1 MQILLAKTAGF
12 CFGVDRAVKLTY
24 DLLAEGRRVATLGP
38 LIHNPQVVADLESRG
53 ALTCETIDAVPDG
66 YEVVIRSHGV
76 PGSVYEKI
84 GTRGLA
90 FHDATCPFVSKIHK
104 IADEAGKIGA
114 LLLVAG
120 DAAHPEVQGIVGHTK
135 GKVLVFANLDEL
147 EAMRGELAQQESIYV
162 VAQTTFRV
170 QSWESCKAFL
180 KKWCTNAKIFDTIC
194 NATWARQQEAE
205 DLSQKC
211 DHMIVIGGHHSSN
224 TQKLLQVAARHTRAV
239 TVETA
244 DELDPAWL
252 QGAEV
257 VGVTAGASTPS
268 SIIEEVLNCMSEE
281 IRDDMSFAEMLEASE
296 AKPLFA
302 GKIVKAK
309 VISVSPTECVVGIDG
324 SKHTGIVKLNEMTH
338 DPNAK
343 MEDLVKVDDELDL
356 VVVKTNDQEG
366 VDTLS
371 RVRFEAQKGMKDVSE
386 AAENGTVMEGD
397 VMEANKGGVVVNVKG
412 VRVFV
417 PRSQATMRRDED
429 YTKLVGQHVRLVIT
443 ECAGRKIVGSI
454 NKVTAEENK
463 AKREE
468 FWQNVEVGKRYTGVV
483 KSLTSYGAFVDIGGV
498 DGLCHISELSWS
510 NLKHPSEVVS
520 VGDTIEVYVKSYDP
534 ENQKVS
540 LGYKKEEDNPWEQL
554 KNEYPIGS
562 EFTAPVVSITKFGA
576 FVRILPGVD
585 GLVHISEISTERVN
599 KVSDVLKVGDEVRVK
614 LINVDFERKRIS
626 LSMKACEGELEAD
639 EAEGDAE

>member
-1 MQILLAKTAGF
+1 MQIIRAKTAGF

-24 DLLAEGRRVATLGP
+24 DLLAQGRKVATLGP
-38 LIHNPQVVADLESRG
+38 LIHNAQVVADLEEKG
-53 ALTCETIDAVPDG
+53 AVTCPDIDAVPDG
-66 YEVVIRSHGV
+66 YEVIIRSHGV
-76 PGSVYEKI
+76 PRTVYDKI
-84 GTRGLA
+84 STRSLA
-90 FHDATCPFVSKIHK
+90 YHDATCPFVAKIHK
-104 IADEAGKIGA
+104 IAMEADKIGA

-120 DAAHPEVQGIVGHTK
+120 DADHPEVQGIVGHTT
-135 GKVLVFANLDEL
+135 GPVRVFADLEQLQKLLPEL
-147 EAMRGELAQQESIYV
+147 LQQESIYV

-170 QSWESCKAFL
+170 ESWENCKGFL
-180 KKWCTNAKIFDTIC
+180 KKECTKAKIFDTIC

-211 DHMIVIGGHHSSN
+211 DRMVVIGGHHSSN
-224 TQKLLQVAARHTRAV
+224 TQKLLQVAARHTKAIN
-239 TVETA
+239 VETA
-244 DELDPAWL
+244 DELDPSWL
-252 QGAEV
+252 AGAAV

-268 SIIEEVLNCMSEE
+268 SIIEEVLNSMSE
-281 IRDDMSFAEMLEASE
+281 IRDDMSFEEMLAASE
-296 AKPLFA
+296 AKPLYA

-309 VISVSPTECVVGIDG
+309 VISVSPTECTVGIDG
-324 SKHTGIVKLNEMTH
+324 SKHTGIVPLREMSH

-343 MEDLVKVDDELDL
+343 MEDLVKEGDDLDL

-429 YTKLVGQHVRLVIT
+429 YTALVGQHVQLVVT
-443 ECAGRKIVGSI
+443 ECSGRKIVGSI
-454 NKVTAEENK
+454 NKVTAEQNK

-468 FWQNVEVGKRYTGVV
+468 FWANVEVGKSYTGVV

-498 DGLCHISELSWS
+498 DGLCHISELSW
-510 NLKHPSEVVS
+510 NRIKHPSEVVS
-520 VGDTIEVYVKSYDP
+520 VGDTIEVYVKDIDT
-534 ENQKVS
+534 ENHKVS
-540 LGYKKEEDNPWEQL
+540 LGYKKAEDNPWEQL
-554 KNEYPIGS
+554 KNNYPIGS
-562 EFTAPVVSITKFGA
+562 TFHAPVVSLTKFGA

-585 GLVHISEISTERVN
+585 GLVHISEISNDRVE
-599 KVSDVLKVGDEVRVK
+599 KVSDVLKVGDMVDVK
-614 LINVDFERKRIS
+614 LLDVDFDKKRIS
-626 LSMKACEGELEAD
+626 LSMKALLND
-639 EAEGDAE
+639 DAE

>member
-1 MQILLAKTAGF
+1 MQIILAKTAGF
-12 CFGVDRAVKLTY
+12 CFGVNRAVKLTY
-24 DLLAEGRRVATLGP
+24 ELLEQGRPVATLGP
-38 LIHNPQVVADLESRG
+38 LIHNPQVVEDLESKG
-53 ALTCETIDAVPDG
+53 AITCDSVDDVPDG
-66 YEVVIRSHGV
+66 CEVVIRSHGV
-76 PGSVYEKI
+76 GQSVYDKI
-84 GTRGLA
+84 STRRLVY
-90 FHDATCPFVSKIHK
+90 HDATCPFVTKIHK
-104 IADEAGKIGA
+104 IAARAGAEGA
-114 LLLVAG
+114 MLLVAG
-120 DAAHPEVQGIVGHTK
+120 DAKHPEVQGIVGHTT
-135 GKVLVFANLDEL
+135 GKVEVFANLAEL
-147 EAMRGELAQQESIYV
+147 EKLLPELTQQKSIFA
-162 VAQTTFRV
+162 VAQTTFNV
-170 QSWESCKAFL
+170 QSWETCKEFL
-180 KKWCTNAKIFDTIC
+180 KNQCTNAKIFDTIC

-211 DHMIVIGGHHSSN
+211 DHMVVIGGHHSSN
-224 TQKLLQVAARHTRAV
+224 TQKLLQVAARHTKAIN
-239 TVETA
+239 VETA
-244 DELDPAWL
+244 DELDKDWL
-252 QGAEV
+252 NGARI

-281 IRDDMSFAEMLEASE
+281 IRDDMSFEEMLAASE
-296 AKPLFA
+296 AKPLYA

-324 SKHTGIVKLNEMTH
+324 SKHTGIVKLSEMSH

-429 YTKLVGQHVRLVIT
+429 HTKLVGQHVKLVIT

-463 AKREE
+463 AKRDE
-468 FWQNVEVGKRYTGVV
+468 FWKNVEVDKQYTGVV

-498 DGLCHISELSWS
+498 DGLCHISELSW
-510 NLKHPSEVVS
+510 NNIKHPSEVVS

-540 LGYKKEEDNPWEQL
+540 LGYKKEEDNPWEKL

-562 EFTAPVVSITKFGA
+562 EFEAPVVSITKFGA
-576 FVRILPGVD
+576 FVRILPGID
-585 GLVHISEISTERVN
+585 GLVHISEISNERVN
-599 KVSDVLKVGDEVRVK
+599 KVSDVLKVGDMVKVK
-614 LINVDFERKRIS
+614 LINVDFDRKRIS
-626 LSMKACEGELEAD
+626 LSMKACLD
-639 EAEGDAE
+639 EAAEDAE

>member
-1 MQILLAKTAGF
+1 MKVILAKTAGF
-12 CFGVDRAVKLTY
+12 CFGVNRAVEMTY
-24 DLLAEGRRVATLGP
+24 QLLGEGRKVATLGP
-38 LIHNPQVVADLESRG
+38 LIHSPQVVQDLERRG
-53 ALTCETIDAVPDG
+53 AVTCDTVEQVPDG

-76 PGSVYEKI
+76 PREVYDKI
-84 GTRGLA
+84 NTRSLA
-90 FHDATCPFVSKIHK
+90 FHDATCPFVTKIHK
-104 IADEAGKIGA
+104 IAAEAGGNGA

-120 DAAHPEVQGIVGHTK
+120 DASHPEVQGIVGHTS
-135 GKVLVFANLDEL
+135 GEVRIFANLEQLKRLAPEL
-147 EAMRGELAQQESIYV
+147 EKQKSIYV
-162 VAQTTFRV
+162 VAQTTFNV
-170 QSWESCKAFL
+170 QSWEICKEFL
-180 KKWCTNAKIFDTIC
+180 KNQCTNSKIFDTIC

-211 DHMIVIGGHHSSN
+211 DHMVVIGGHHSSN
-224 TQKLLQVAARHTRAV
+224 TQKLLQVAARHAV
-239 TVETA
+239 AINVETA

-252 QGAEV
+252 KGAV
-257 VGVTAGASTPS
+257 TVGVTAGASTPS

-281 IRDDMSFAEMLEASE
+281 IRDDMSFEEMLAASE
-296 AKPLFA
+296 AKPLYA

-324 SKHTGIVKLNEMTH
+324 SKHTGVVTLREMSH

-343 MEDLVKVDDELDL
+343 MEDLVKVDDDLDL

-429 YTKLVGQHVRLVIT
+429 YTKLVGQHVQLVIT

-454 NKVTAEENK
+454 NKVTAEANK

-468 FWQNVEVGKRYTGVV
+468 FWANVEVGKQYKGVV
-483 KSLTSYGAFVDIGGV
+483 KSLTSYGAFVDVGGV

-510 NLKHPSEVVS
+510 NIKHPSEVVS

-540 LGYKKEEDNPWEQL
+540 LGFKKEEDNPWEQL
-554 KNEYPIGS
+554 KNNYPIGS

-585 GLVHISEISTERVN
+585 GLVHISEISNERVN
-599 KVSDVLKVGDEVRVK
+599 KVSDVLKVGDEVKVK
-614 LINVDFERKRIS
+614 LINVDFDRKRIS
-626 LSMKACEGELEAD
+626 LSMKACLDEA
-639 EAEGDAE
+639 AEGDAE

>member
-1 MQILLAKTAGF
+1 MQIILAKTAGF
-12 CFGVDRAVKLTY
+12 CFGVNRAVKLTY
-24 DLLAEGRRVATLGP
+24 ELLEQGRPVATLGP
-38 LIHNPQVVADLESRG
+38 LIHNPQVVEDLESKG
-53 ALTCETIDAVPDG
+53 AITCDSVDDVPDG
-66 YEVVIRSHGV
+66 CEVVIRSHGV
-76 PGSVYEKI
+76 GQSVYDKI
-84 GTRGLA
+84 STRRLA
-90 FHDATCPFVSKIHK
+90 YHDATCPFVTKIHK
-104 IADEAGKIGA
+104 IAARAGAEGA
-114 LLLVAG
+114 MLLVAG
-120 DAAHPEVQGIVGHTK
+120 DAKHPEVQGIVGHTT
-135 GKVLVFANLDEL
+135 GKVEVFANLVEL
-147 EAMRGELAQQESIYV
+147 EKLLPELTQQKSIFA
-162 VAQTTFRV
+162 VAQTTFNV
-170 QSWESCKAFL
+170 QSWETCKEFL
-180 KKWCTNAKIFDTIC
+180 KNQCTNAKIFDTIC

-211 DHMIVIGGHHSSN
+211 DHMVVIGGHHSSN
-224 TQKLLQVAARHTRAV
+224 TQKLLQVAARHTKAIN
-239 TVETA
+239 VETA
-244 DELDPAWL
+244 DELDKDWL
-252 QGAEV
+252 NGARI

-281 IRDDMSFAEMLEASE
+281 IRDDMSFEEMLAASE
-296 AKPLFA
+296 AKPLYA

-324 SKHTGIVKLNEMTH
+324 SKHTGIVKLSEMSH

-429 YTKLVGQHVRLVIT
+429 YTKLVGQHVKLVIT

-463 AKREE
+463 AKRDE
-468 FWQNVEVGKRYTGVV
+468 FWKNVEVDKQYTGVV

-498 DGLCHISELSWS
+498 DGLCHISELSW
-510 NLKHPSEVVS
+510 NNIKHPSEVVS

-540 LGYKKEEDNPWEQL
+540 LGYKKEEDNPWEKL

-562 EFTAPVVSITKFGA
+562 EFEAPVVSITKFGA
-576 FVRILPGVD
+576 FVRILPGID
-585 GLVHISEISTERVN
+585 GLVHISEISNERVN
-599 KVSDVLKVGDEVRVK
+599 KVSDVLKVGDMVKVK
-614 LINVDFERKRIS
+614 LINVDFDRKRIS
-626 LSMKACEGELEAD
+626 LSMKACLD
-639 EAEGDAE
+639 EAAEDAE

>member
-1 MQILLAKTAGF
+1 MQIILAKTAGF
-12 CFGVDRAVKLTY
+12 CFGVNRAVKLTY
-24 DLLAEGRRVATLGP
+24 ELLEQGRPVATLGP
-38 LIHNPQVVADLESRG
+38 LIHNPQVVEDLESKG
-53 ALTCETIDAVPDG
+53 AITCDSVDDVPDG
-66 YEVVIRSHGV
+66 CEVVIRSHGV
-76 PGSVYEKI
+76 GQSVYDKI
-84 GTRGLA
+84 STRRLA
-90 FHDATCPFVSKIHK
+90 YHDATCPFVTKIHK
-104 IADEAGKIGA
+104 IAARAGAEGA
-114 LLLVAG
+114 MLLVAG
-120 DAAHPEVQGIVGHTK
+120 DAKHPEVQGIVGHTT
-135 GKVLVFANLDEL
+135 GKVEVFANLAEL
-147 EAMRGELAQQESIYV
+147 EKLLPELTQQKSIFA
-162 VAQTTFRV
+162 VAQTTFNV
-170 QSWESCKAFL
+170 QSWETCKEFL
-180 KKWCTNAKIFDTIC
+180 KNQCTNAKIFDTIC

-211 DHMIVIGGHHSSN
+211 DHMVVIGGHHSSN
-224 TQKLLQVAARHTRAV
+224 TQKLLQVAARHTKAIN
-239 TVETA
+239 VETA
-244 DELDPAWL
+244 DELDKDWL
-252 QGAEV
+252 NGARI

-281 IRDDMSFAEMLEASE
+281 IRDDMSFEEMLATSE
-296 AKPLFA
+296 AKPLYA

-324 SKHTGIVKLNEMTH
+324 SKHTGIVKLSEMSH

-429 YTKLVGQHVRLVIT
+429 YTKLVGQHVKLVIT

-463 AKREE
+463 AKRDE
-468 FWQNVEVGKRYTGVV
+468 FWKNVEVDKQYTGVV

-498 DGLCHISELSWS
+498 DGLCHISELSW
-510 NLKHPSEVVS
+510 NNIKHPSEVVS

-540 LGYKKEEDNPWEQL
+540 LGYKKEEDNPWEKL

-562 EFTAPVVSITKFGA
+562 EFEAPVVSITKFGA
-576 FVRILPGVD
+576 FVRILPGID
-585 GLVHISEISTERVN
+585 GLVHISEISNERVN
-599 KVSDVLKVGDEVRVK
+599 KVSDVLKVGDMVKVK
-614 LINVDFERKRIS
+614 LINVDFDRKRIS
-626 LSMKACEGELEAD
+626 LSMKACLNEA
-639 EAEGDAE
+639 AEDAE

>member
-1 MQILLAKTAGF
+1 MQIILAKTAGF
-12 CFGVDRAVKLTY
+12 CFGVNRAVKLTY
-24 DLLAEGRRVATLGP
+24 ELLEQGRPVATLGP
-38 LIHNPQVVADLESRG
+38 LIHNPQVVEDLESKG
-53 ALTCETIDAVPDG
+53 AITCDSVDDVPDG
-66 YEVVIRSHGV
+66 CEVVIRSHGV
-76 PGSVYEKI
+76 GQSVYDRI
-84 GTRGLA
+84 STRRLVY
-90 FHDATCPFVSKIHK
+90 HDATCPFVTKIHK
-104 IADEAGKIGA
+104 IAARAGAEGA
-114 LLLVAG
+114 MLLVAG
-120 DAAHPEVQGIVGHTK
+120 DAKHPEVQGIVGHTT
-135 GKVLVFANLDEL
+135 GKVEVFANLAEL
-147 EAMRGELAQQESIYV
+147 EKLLPKLTQQKSIFA
-162 VAQTTFRV
+162 VAQTTFNV
-170 QSWESCKAFL
+170 QSWETCKEFL
-180 KKWCTNAKIFDTIC
+180 KNQCTNAKIFDTIC

-211 DHMIVIGGHHSSN
+211 DHMVVIGGHHSSN
-224 TQKLLQVAARHTRAV
+224 TQKLLQVAARHTKAIN
-239 TVETA
+239 VETA
-244 DELDPAWL
+244 DELDKDWL
-252 QGAEV
+252 NGARI

-281 IRDDMSFAEMLEASE
+281 IRDDMSFEEMLAASE
-296 AKPLFA
+296 AKPLYA

-324 SKHTGIVKLNEMTH
+324 SKHTGIVKLSEMSH

-429 YTKLVGQHVRLVIT
+429 YTKLVGQHVKLVIT

-463 AKREE
+463 AKRDE
-468 FWQNVEVGKRYTGVV
+468 FWKNVEVDKQYTGVV

-498 DGLCHISELSWS
+498 DGLCHISELSW
-510 NLKHPSEVVS
+510 NNIKHPSEVVS

-540 LGYKKEEDNPWEQL
+540 LGYKKEEDNPWEKL

-562 EFTAPVVSITKFGA
+562 EFEAPVVSITKFGA
-576 FVRILPGVD
+576 FVRILPGID
-585 GLVHISEISTERVN
+585 GLVHISEISNERVN
-599 KVSDVLKVGDEVRVK
+599 KVSDVLKVGDMVKVK
-614 LINVDFERKRIS
+614 LINVDFDRKRIS
-626 LSMKACEGELEAD
+626 LSMKACLD
-639 EAEGDAE
+639 EAAEDAE

>member
-1 MQILLAKTAGF
+1 MQIILAKTAGF
-12 CFGVDRAVKLTY
+12 CFGVNRAVKLTY
-24 DLLAEGRRVATLGP
+24 ELLEQGRPVATLGP
-38 LIHNPQVVADLESRG
+38 LIHNPQVVEDLESKG
-53 ALTCETIDAVPDG
+53 AITCDSVDDVPDG
-66 YEVVIRSHGV
+66 CEVVIRSHGV
-76 PGSVYEKI
+76 GQSVYDKI
-84 GTRGLA
+84 STRRLVY
-90 FHDATCPFVSKIHK
+90 HDATCPFVTKIHK
-104 IADEAGKIGA
+104 IAARAGAEGA
-114 LLLVAG
+114 MLLVAG
-120 DAAHPEVQGIVGHTK
+120 DAKHPEVQGIVGHTT
-135 GKVLVFANLDEL
+135 GKVEVFANLAEL
-147 EAMRGELAQQESIYV
+147 EKLLPELTQQKSIFA
-162 VAQTTFRV
+162 VAQTTFNV
-170 QSWESCKAFL
+170 QSWETCKEFL
-180 KKWCTNAKIFDTIC
+180 KNQCTNAKIFDTIC

-211 DHMIVIGGHHSSN
+211 DHMVVIGGHHSSN
-224 TQKLLQVAARHTRAV
+224 TQKLLQVAARHTKAIN
-239 TVETA
+239 VETA
-244 DELDPAWL
+244 DELDKDWL
-252 QGAEV
+252 NGARI

-281 IRDDMSFAEMLEASE
+281 IRDDMSFEEMLAASE
-296 AKPLFA
+296 AKPLYA

-324 SKHTGIVKLNEMTH
+324 SKHTGIVKLSEMSH

-429 YTKLVGQHVRLVIT
+429 YTKLVGQHVKLVIT

-463 AKREE
+463 AKRDE
-468 FWQNVEVGKRYTGVV
+468 FWKNVEVDKQYTGVV

-498 DGLCHISELSWS
+498 DGLCHISELSW
-510 NLKHPSEVVS
+510 NNIKHPSEVVS

-540 LGYKKEEDNPWEQL
+540 LGYKKEDDNPWEKL

-562 EFTAPVVSITKFGA
+562 EFEAPVVSITKFGA
-576 FVRILPGVD
+576 FVRILPGID
-585 GLVHISEISTERVN
+585 GLVHISEISNERVN
-599 KVSDVLKVGDEVRVK
+599 KVSDVLKVGDMVKVK
-614 LINVDFERKRIS
+614 LINVDFDRKRIS
-626 LSMKACEGELEAD
+626 LSMKACLD
-639 EAEGDAE
+639 EAAEDAE

>member
-1 MQILLAKTAGF
+1 MKIIKAKTAGF
-12 CFGVDRAVKLTY
+12 CFGVDRAVKLTTE
-24 DLLAEGRRVATLGP
+24 LAKSGHKVATLGP
-38 LIHNPQVVADLESRG
+38 LIHNPQCVAELEALGVVTAGTLAD
-53 ALTCETIDAVPDG
+53 VPEG
-66 YEVVIRSHGV
+66 YELVIRSHGV
-76 PGSVYEKI
+76 PRSVYDQIEAAGI
-84 GTRGLA
+84 EC
-90 FHDATCPFVSKIHK
+90 HDATCPFVAKIHR
-104 IADEAGKIGA
+104 IARKASEEGA
-114 LLLVAG
+114 ALLVAG
-120 DAAHPEVQGIVGHTK
+120 DAAHPEVQGIVGHTD
-135 GKVLVFANLDEL
+135 GEVFVFSDLSQL
-147 EAMRGELAQQESIYV
+147 EGWQGPEPPEKPVFV
-162 VAQTTFRV
+162 VAQTTFQV
-170 QSWESCKAFL
+170 TKWQECAAFI
-180 KKWCTNAKIFDTIC
+180 KKGYTNAKIFDTIC
-194 NATWARQQEAE
+194 SATWTRQQEAE
-205 DLSQKC
+205 DLSQQC
-211 DHMIVIGGHHSSN
+211 DIIVVIGGHHSSN
-224 TQKLLQVAARHTRAV
+224 TQKLLQVAARHTRAIN
-239 TVETA
+239 VETA

-252 QGAEV
+252 AGAET

-268 SIIEEVLNCMSEE
+268 SIIEEVLNSMSEE

-296 AKPLFA
+296 AKPLYA

-324 SKHTGIVKLNEMTH
+324 SKHTGVVTLREMSH

-429 YTKLVGQHVRLVIT
+429 YTKLVGQHVQLVIT

-454 NKVTAEENK
+454 NKVTAEANK

-468 FWQNVEVGKRYTGVV
+468 FWANVEVGKKYQGVV

-510 NLKHPSEVVS
+510 NIKHPSEVVN
-520 VGDTIEVYVKSYDP
+520 VGDEIEVYVKSYDP

-540 LGYKKEEDNPWEQL
+540 LGYKKEEDNPWVKLE
-554 KNEYPIGS
+554 NEVPVGT

-576 FVRILPGVD
+576 FVRIMPGID
-585 GLVHISEISTERVN
+585 GLVHISEISNERVN

-614 LINVDFERKRIS
+614 LTNVDFDRKRIS
-626 LSMKACEGELEAD
+626 LSMKACLNEEE
-639 EAEGDAE
+639 DAE

>member
-1 MQILLAKTAGF
+1 MQIILAKTAGF
-12 CFGVDRAVKLTY
+12 CFGVNRAVKLTY
-24 DLLAEGRRVATLGP
+24 ELLEQGRPVATLGP
-38 LIHNPQVVADLESRG
+38 LIHNPQVVEDLESKG
-53 ALTCETIDAVPDG
+53 AITCDSVDDVPDG
-66 YEVVIRSHGV
+66 CEVVIRSHGV
-76 PGSVYEKI
+76 GQSVYDKI
-84 GTRGLA
+84 STRRLA
-90 FHDATCPFVSKIHK
+90 YHDATCPFVTKIHK
-104 IADEAGKIGA
+104 IAAHAGADGA
-114 LLLVAG
+114 MLLVAG
-120 DAAHPEVQGIVGHTK
+120 DAKHPEVQGIVGHTT
-135 GKVLVFANLDEL
+135 GKVEVFANLAEL
-147 EAMRGELAQQESIYV
+147 EKLLPELTQQKSIFA
-162 VAQTTFRV
+162 VAQTTFNV
-170 QSWESCKAFL
+170 QSWETCKEFL
-180 KKWCTNAKIFDTIC
+180 KNQCTNAKIFDTIC

-211 DHMIVIGGHHSSN
+211 DHMVVIGGHHSSN
-224 TQKLLQVAARHTRAV
+224 TQKLLQVAARHTKAIN
-239 TVETA
+239 VETA
-244 DELDPAWL
+244 DELDKDWL
-252 QGAEV
+252 NGARI

-281 IRDDMSFAEMLEASE
+281 IRDDMSFEEMLAASE
-296 AKPLFA
+296 AKPLYA

-324 SKHTGIVKLNEMTH
+324 SKHTGIVKLSEMSH

-429 YTKLVGQHVRLVIT
+429 YTKLVGQHVKLVIT

-463 AKREE
+463 AKRDE
-468 FWQNVEVGKRYTGVV
+468 FWKNVEVDKQYTGVV

-498 DGLCHISELSWS
+498 DGLCHISELSW
-510 NLKHPSEVVS
+510 NNIKHPSEVVS

-540 LGYKKEEDNPWEQL
+540 LGYKKEEDNPWEKL

-562 EFTAPVVSITKFGA
+562 EFEAPVVSITKFGA
-576 FVRILPGVD
+576 FVRILPGID
-585 GLVHISEISTERVN
+585 GLVHISEISNERVN
-599 KVSDVLKVGDEVRVK
+599 KVSDVLKVGDMVKVK
-614 LINVDFERKRIS
+614 LINVDFDRKRIS
-626 LSMKACEGELEAD
+626 LSMKACLD
-639 EAEGDAE
+639 EAAEDAE

>member
-1 MQILLAKTAGF
+1 MQIILAKTAGF
-12 CFGVDRAVKLTY
+12 CFGVNRAVKLTY
-24 DLLAEGRRVATLGP
+24 ELLEQGRPVATLGP
-38 LIHNPQVVADLESRG
+38 LIHNPQVVEDLEGKG
-53 ALTCETIDAVPDG
+53 AITCDSVDDVPDG
-66 YEVVIRSHGV
+66 CEVVIRSHGV
-76 PGSVYEKI
+76 GQSVYDKI
-84 GTRGLA
+84 STRRLVY
-90 FHDATCPFVSKIHK
+90 HDATCPFVTKIHK
-104 IADEAGKIGA
+104 IAARAGAEGA
-114 LLLVAG
+114 MLLVAG
-120 DAAHPEVQGIVGHTK
+120 DAKHPEVQGIVGHTT
-135 GKVLVFANLDEL
+135 GKVEVFANLAEL
-147 EAMRGELAQQESIYV
+147 EKLLPELTQQKSIFA
-162 VAQTTFRV
+162 VAQTTFNV
-170 QSWESCKAFL
+170 QSWETCKEFL
-180 KKWCTNAKIFDTIC
+180 KNQCTNAKIFDTIC

-211 DHMIVIGGHHSSN
+211 DHMVVIGGHHSSN
-224 TQKLLQVAARHTRAV
+224 TQKLLQVAARHTKAIN
-239 TVETA
+239 VETA
-244 DELDPAWL
+244 DELDKDWL
-252 QGAEV
+252 NGARI

-281 IRDDMSFAEMLEASE
+281 IRDDMSFEEMLAASE
-296 AKPLFA
+296 AKPLYA

-324 SKHTGIVKLNEMTH
+324 SKHTGIVKLSEMSH

-429 YTKLVGQHVRLVIT
+429 YTKLVGQHAKLVIT
-443 ECAGRKIVGSI
+443 ECSGRKIVGSI

-463 AKREE
+463 AKRDE
-468 FWQNVEVGKRYTGVV
+468 FWKNVEVDKQYTGVV

-498 DGLCHISELSWS
+498 DGLCHISELSW
-510 NLKHPSEVVS
+510 NNIKHPSEVVS

-540 LGYKKEEDNPWEQL
+540 LGYKKEEDNPWEKL

-562 EFTAPVVSITKFGA
+562 EFEAPVVSITKFGA
-576 FVRILPGVD
+576 FVRILPGID
-585 GLVHISEISTERVN
+585 GLVHISEISNERVN
-599 KVSDVLKVGDEVRVK
+599 KVSDVLKVGDMVKVK
-614 LINVDFERKRIS
+614 LINVDFDRKRIS
-626 LSMKACEGELEAD
+626 LSMKACLD
-639 EAEGDAE
+639 EAAEDAE

>member
-1 MQILLAKTAGF
+1 MKVILAKTAGF
-12 CFGVDRAVKLTY
+12 CFGVNRAVEMTY
-24 DLLAEGRRVATLGP
+24 QLLGEGRKVATLGP
-38 LIHNPQVVADLESRG
+38 LIHSPQVVQDLERRG
-53 ALTCETIDAVPDG
+53 AVTCDTVEQVPDG

-76 PGSVYEKI
+76 PREVYDKI
-84 GTRGLA
+84 NTRSLA
-90 FHDATCPFVSKIHK
+90 FHDATCPFVTKIHK
-104 IADEAGKIGA
+104 IAAEAGENGA

-120 DAAHPEVQGIVGHTK
+120 DASHPEVQGIVGHTS
-135 GKVLVFANLDEL
+135 GEVRIFANLEQLKRLAPEL
-147 EAMRGELAQQESIYV
+147 EKQKSIYV
-162 VAQTTFRV
+162 VAQTTFNV
-170 QSWESCKAFL
+170 QSWEICKEFL
-180 KKWCTNAKIFDTIC
+180 KNQCTNSKIFDTIC

-211 DHMIVIGGHHSSN
+211 DHMVVIGGHHSSN
-224 TQKLLQVAARHTRAV
+224 TQKLLQVAARHAV
-239 TVETA
+239 AINVETA

-252 QGAEV
+252 KGAV
-257 VGVTAGASTPS
+257 TVGVTAGASTPS

-296 AKPLFA
+296 AKPLYA

-324 SKHTGIVKLNEMTH
+324 SKHTGIVKLSEMSH

-429 YTKLVGQHVRLVIT
+429 YTKLVGQHVKLVIT

-468 FWQNVEVGKRYTGVV
+468 FWQSVEVGKKYTGVV

-510 NLKHPSEVVS
+510 NIKHPSEVVS

-540 LGYKKEEDNPWEQL
+540 LGFKKEEDNPWEQL
-554 KNEYPIGS
+554 KNNYPIGS

-585 GLVHISEISTERVN
+585 GLVHISEISNERVN
-599 KVSDVLKVGDEVRVK
+599 KVSDVLKVGDEVKVK
-614 LINVDFERKRIS
+614 LINVDFDRKRIS
-626 LSMKACEGELEAD
+626 LSMKACLDEA
-639 EAEGDAE
+639 AEGDAE

>member
-1 MQILLAKTAGF
+1 MQIILAKTAGF
-12 CFGVDRAVKLTY
+12 CFGVNRAVKLTY
-24 DLLAEGRRVATLGP
+24 ELLEQGRPVATLGP
-38 LIHNPQVVADLESRG
+38 LIHNPQVVEDLESKG
-53 ALTCETIDAVPDG
+53 AITCDSVDDVPDG
-66 YEVVIRSHGV
+66 CEVVIRSHGV
-76 PGSVYEKI
+76 GQRVYDKI
-84 GTRGLA
+84 STRRLA
-90 FHDATCPFVSKIHK
+90 YHDATCPFVTKIHK
-104 IADEAGKIGA
+104 IAARAGAEGA
-114 LLLVAG
+114 MLLVAG
-120 DAAHPEVQGIVGHTK
+120 DAKHPEVQGIVGHTT
-135 GKVLVFANLDEL
+135 GKVEVFANLAEL
-147 EAMRGELAQQESIYV
+147 EKLLPELTQQKSIFA
-162 VAQTTFRV
+162 VAQTTFNV
-170 QSWESCKAFL
+170 QSWETCKEFL
-180 KKWCTNAKIFDTIC
+180 KNQCTNAKIFDTIC

-211 DHMIVIGGHHSSN
+211 DHMVVIGGHHSSN
-224 TQKLLQVAARHTRAV
+224 TQKLLQVAARHTKAIN
-239 TVETA
+239 VETA
-244 DELDPAWL
+244 DELDKDWL
-252 QGAEV
+252 NGARI

-281 IRDDMSFAEMLEASE
+281 IRDDMSFEEMLAASE
-296 AKPLFA
+296 AKPLYA

-324 SKHTGIVKLNEMTH
+324 SKHTGIVKLSEMSH

-356 VVVKTNDQEG
+356 VVVKINDQEG

-429 YTKLVGQHVRLVIT
+429 YTKLVGQHVKLVIT

-463 AKREE
+463 AKRDE
-468 FWQNVEVGKRYTGVV
+468 FWKNVEVDKQYTGVV

-498 DGLCHISELSWS
+498 DGLCHISELSW
-510 NLKHPSEVVS
+510 NNIKHPSEVVS

-540 LGYKKEEDNPWEQL
+540 LGYKKEEDNPWEKL

-562 EFTAPVVSITKFGA
+562 EFEAPVVSITKFGA
-576 FVRILPGVD
+576 FVRILPGID
-585 GLVHISEISTERVN
+585 GLVHISEISNERVN
-599 KVSDVLKVGDEVRVK
+599 KVSDVLKVGDMVKVK
-614 LINVDFERKRIS
+614 LINVDFDRKRIS
-626 LSMKACEGELEAD
+626 LSMKACLD
-639 EAEGDAE
+639 EAAEDAE

>member
-1 MQILLAKTAGF
+1 MQIILAKTAGF
-12 CFGVDRAVKLTY
+12 CFGVNRAVKLTY
-24 DLLAEGRRVATLGP
+24 ELLEQGRPVATLGP
-38 LIHNPQVVADLESRG
+38 LIHNPQVVEDLESKG
-53 ALTCETIDAVPDG
+53 AITCDSVDDVPDG
-66 YEVVIRSHGV
+66 CEVVIRSHGV
-76 PGSVYEKI
+76 GQSVYDKI
-84 GTRGLA
+84 STRRLA
-90 FHDATCPFVSKIHK
+90 YHDATCPFVTKIHK
-104 IADEAGKIGA
+104 IAARAGAEGA
-114 LLLVAG
+114 MLLVAG
-120 DAAHPEVQGIVGHTK
+120 DAKHPEVQGIVGHTT
-135 GKVLVFANLDEL
+135 GKVEVFANLAEL
-147 EAMRGELAQQESIYV
+147 EKLLPELTQQKSIFA
-162 VAQTTFRV
+162 VAQTTFNV
-170 QSWESCKAFL
+170 QSWETCKEFL
-180 KKWCTNAKIFDTIC
+180 KNQCTNAKIFDTIC

-211 DHMIVIGGHHSSN
+211 DHMVVIGGHHSSN
-224 TQKLLQVAARHTRAV
+224 TQKLLQVAARHTKAIN
-239 TVETA
+239 VETA
-244 DELDPAWL
+244 DELDKDWL
-252 QGAEV
+252 NGARI

-281 IRDDMSFAEMLEASE
+281 IRDDMSFEEMLAASE
-296 AKPLFA
+296 AKPLYA

-324 SKHTGIVKLNEMTH
+324 SKHTGIVKLSEMSH

-356 VVVKTNDQEG
+356 VVVKINDQEG

-429 YTKLVGQHVRLVIT
+429 YTKLVGQHVKLVIT

-463 AKREE
+463 AKRDE
-468 FWQNVEVGKRYTGVV
+468 FWKNVEVDKQYTGVV
-483 KSLTSYGAFVDIGGV
+483 KSLTSYGAFVDLGGV
-498 DGLCHISELSWS
+498 DGLCHISELSW
-510 NLKHPSEVVS
+510 NNIKHPSEVVS

-540 LGYKKEEDNPWEQL
+540 LGYKKEEDNPWEKL

-562 EFTAPVVSITKFGA
+562 EFEAPVVSITKFGA
-576 FVRILPGVD
+576 FVRILPGID
-585 GLVHISEISTERVN
+585 GLVHISEISNERVN
-599 KVSDVLKVGDEVRVK
+599 KVSDVLKVGDMVKVK
-614 LINVDFERKRIS
+614 LINVDFDRKRIS
-626 LSMKACEGELEAD
+626 LSMKACLD
-639 EAEGDAE
+639 EAAEDAE

>member
-1 MQILLAKTAGF
+1 MQIILAKTAGF
-12 CFGVDRAVKLTY
+12 CFGVNRAVKLTY
-24 DLLAEGRRVATLGP
+24 ELLEQGRPVATLGP
-38 LIHNPQVVADLESRG
+38 LIHNPQVVEDLESKG
-53 ALTCETIDAVPDG
+53 AITCDSVDDVPDG
-66 YEVVIRSHGV
+66 CEVVIRSHGV
-76 PGSVYEKI
+76 GQSVYDKI
-84 GTRGLA
+84 STRRLVY
-90 FHDATCPFVSKIHK
+90 HDATCPFVTKIHK
-104 IADEAGKIGA
+104 IAARAGAEGA
-114 LLLVAG
+114 MLLVAG
-120 DAAHPEVQGIVGHTK
+120 DAKHPEVQGIVGHTT
-135 GKVLVFANLDEL
+135 GKVEVFANLAEL
-147 EAMRGELAQQESIYV
+147 EKLLPELTQQKSIFA
-162 VAQTTFRV
+162 VAQTTFNV
-170 QSWESCKAFL
+170 QSWETCKEFL
-180 KKWCTNAKIFDTIC
+180 KNQCTNAKIFDTIC

-211 DHMIVIGGHHSSN
+211 DHMVVIGGHHSSN
-224 TQKLLQVAARHTRAV
+224 TQKLLQVAARHTKAIN
-239 TVETA
+239 VETA
-244 DELDPAWL
+244 DELDKDWL
-252 QGAEV
+252 NGARI

-281 IRDDMSFAEMLEASE
+281 IRDDMSFEEMLAASE
-296 AKPLFA
+296 AKPLYA

-324 SKHTGIVKLNEMTH
+324 SKHTGIVKLSEMSH

-429 YTKLVGQHVRLVIT
+429 YTKQVGQHVKLVIT

-463 AKREE
+463 AKRDE
-468 FWQNVEVGKRYTGVV
+468 FWKNVEVDKQYTGVV

-498 DGLCHISELSWS
+498 DGLCHISELSW
-510 NLKHPSEVVS
+510 NNIKHPSEVVS

-540 LGYKKEEDNPWEQL
+540 LGYKKEEDNPWEKL

-562 EFTAPVVSITKFGA
+562 EFEAPVVSITKFGA
-576 FVRILPGVD
+576 FVRILPGID
-585 GLVHISEISTERVN
+585 GLVHISEISNERVN
-599 KVSDVLKVGDEVRVK
+599 KVSDVLKVGDMVKVK
-614 LINVDFERKRIS
+614 LINVDFDRKRIS
-626 LSMKACEGELEAD
+626 LSMKACLNEA
-639 EAEGDAE
+639 AEDAE

>member
-1 MQILLAKTAGF
+1 MQIILAKTAGF
-12 CFGVDRAVKLTY
+12 CFGVNRAVKLTY
-24 DLLAEGRRVATLGP
+24 ELLEQGRPVATLGP
-38 LIHNPQVVADLESRG
+38 LIHNPQVVEDLESKG
-53 ALTCETIDAVPDG
+53 AITCDSVDDVPDG
-66 YEVVIRSHGV
+66 CEVVIRSHGV
-76 PGSVYEKI
+76 GQSVYDKI
-84 GTRGLA
+84 STRCLA
-90 FHDATCPFVSKIHK
+90 YHDATCPFVTKIHK
-104 IADEAGKIGA
+104 IAARAGAEGA
-114 LLLVAG
+114 MLLVAG
-120 DAAHPEVQGIVGHTK
+120 DAKHPEVQGIVGHTT
-135 GKVLVFANLDEL
+135 GKVEVFANLEEL
-147 EAMRGELAQQESIYV
+147 EKLLPELTQQKSIFA
-162 VAQTTFRV
+162 VAQTTFNV
-170 QSWESCKAFL
+170 QSWETCKEFL
-180 KKWCTNAKIFDTIC
+180 KNQCTNAKIFDTIC

-211 DHMIVIGGHHSSN
+211 DHMVVIGGHHSSN
-224 TQKLLQVAARHTRAV
+224 TQKLLQVAARHTKAIN
-239 TVETA
+239 VETA
-244 DELDPAWL
+244 DELDKDWL
-252 QGAEV
+252 NGARI

-281 IRDDMSFAEMLEASE
+281 IRDDMSFEEMLAASE
-296 AKPLFA
+296 AKPLYA

-324 SKHTGIVKLNEMTH
+324 SKHTGIVKLSEMSH

-429 YTKLVGQHVRLVIT
+429 YTKLVGQHVKLVIT

-463 AKREE
+463 AKRDE
-468 FWQNVEVGKRYTGVV
+468 FWKNVEVDKQYTGVV

-498 DGLCHISELSWS
+498 DGLCHISELSW
-510 NLKHPSEVVS
+510 NNIKHPSEVVS

-540 LGYKKEEDNPWEQL
+540 LGYKKEEDNPWEKL

-562 EFTAPVVSITKFGA
+562 EFEAPVVSITKFGA
-576 FVRILPGVD
+576 FVRILPGID
-585 GLVHISEISTERVN
+585 GLVHISEISNERVN
-599 KVSDVLKVGDEVRVK
+599 KVSDVLKVGDMVKVK
-614 LINVDFERKRIS
+614 LINVDFDRKRIS
-626 LSMKACEGELEAD
+626 LSMKACLD
-639 EAEGDAE
+639 EAAEDAE

>member
-1 MQILLAKTAGF
+1 MQIILAKTAGF
-12 CFGVDRAVKLTY
+12 CFGVNRAVKLTY
-24 DLLAEGRRVATLGP
+24 ELLEQGRPVATLGP
-38 LIHNPQVVADLESRG
+38 LIHNPQVVEDLESKG
-53 ALTCETIDAVPDG
+53 AITCDSVDDVPDG

-76 PGSVYEKI
+76 GQSVYDKI
-84 GTRGLA
+84 STRHLA
-90 FHDATCPFVSKIHK
+90 YHDATCPFVTKIHK
-104 IADEAGKIGA
+104 IAARAGAEGA
-114 LLLVAG
+114 MLLVAG
-120 DAAHPEVQGIVGHTK
+120 DAKHPEVQGIVGHTT
-135 GKVLVFANLDEL
+135 GKVEVFANLAEL
-147 EAMRGELAQQESIYV
+147 EKLLPELTQQKSIFA
-162 VAQTTFRV
+162 VAQTTFNV
-170 QSWESCKAFL
+170 QSWETCKEFL
-180 KKWCTNAKIFDTIC
+180 KNQCTNAKIFDTIC

-211 DHMIVIGGHHSSN
+211 DHMVVIGGHHSSN
-224 TQKLLQVAARHTRAV
+224 TQKLLQVAARHTKAIN
-239 TVETA
+239 VETA
-244 DELDPAWL
+244 DELDKDWL
-252 QGAEV
+252 NGARI

-281 IRDDMSFAEMLEASE
+281 IRDDMSVEGMLAASE
-296 AKPLFA
+296 AKPLYA

-324 SKHTGIVKLNEMTH
+324 SKHTGIVKLSEMSH

-343 MEDLVKVDDELDL
+343 MEDLVKEGDELDL

-429 YTKLVGQHVRLVIT
+429 YTALVGQHVQLVVT
-443 ECAGRKIVGSI
+443 ECSGRKIVGSI
-454 NKVTAEENK
+454 NKVTAEQNK

-468 FWQNVEVGKRYTGVV
+468 FWANVEVGKTYTGVV

-498 DGLCHISELSWS
+498 DGLCHISELSW
-510 NLKHPSEVVS
+510 NRIKHPSEVVS
-520 VGDTIEVYVKSYDP
+520 VGDTIEVYVKDIDT
-534 ENQKVS
+534 ENHKVS
-540 LGYKKEEDNPWEQL
+540 LGYKKAEDNPWEQL
-554 KNEYPIGS
+554 KNNYPIGS
-562 EFTAPVVSITKFGA
+562 TFHAPVVSLTKFGA

-585 GLVHISEISTERVN
+585 GLVHISEISNDRVE
-599 KVSDVLKVGDEVRVK
+599 KVSDALKVGDMVDVK
-614 LINVDFERKRIS
+614 LLDVDFDKKRIS
-626 LSMKACEGELEAD
+626 LSMKALLND
-639 EAEGDAE
+639 DAE

>member
-1 MQILLAKTAGF
+1 MQIILAKTAGF
-12 CFGVDRAVKLTY
+12 CFGVNRAVKLTY
-24 DLLAEGRRVATLGP
+24 ELLEQGRPVATLGP
-38 LIHNPQVVADLESRG
+38 LIHNPQVVEDLESKG
-53 ALTCETIDAVPDG
+53 AITCDSVDDVPDG
-66 YEVVIRSHGV
+66 CEVVIRSHGV
-76 PGSVYEKI
+76 GQSVYDKI
-84 GTRGLA
+84 STRRLA
-90 FHDATCPFVSKIHK
+90 YHDATCPFVTKIHK
-104 IADEAGKIGA
+104 IAARAGAEGA
-114 LLLVAG
+114 MLLVAG
-120 DAAHPEVQGIVGHTK
+120 DAKHPEVQGIVGHTT
-135 GKVLVFANLDEL
+135 GKVEVFANLAEL
-147 EAMRGELAQQESIYV
+147 EKLLPELTQQKSIFA
-162 VAQTTFRV
+162 VAQTTFNV
-170 QSWESCKAFL
+170 QSWETCKEFL
-180 KKWCTNAKIFDTIC
+180 KNQCTNAKIFDTIC

-211 DHMIVIGGHHSSN
+211 DRMVVIGGHHSSN

-239 TVETA
+239 NVENA
-244 DELDPAWL
+244 DELDREWL
-252 QGAEV
+252 AGAKT

-281 IRDDMSFAEMLEASE
+281 IRDDMSFEEMLAASE
-296 AKPLFA
+296 AKPLYA

-324 SKHTGIVKLNEMTH
+324 SKHTGIVKLSEMSH

-429 YTKLVGQHVRLVIT
+429 YTKLVGQHVKLVIT

-463 AKREE
+463 AKRDE
-468 FWQNVEVGKRYTGVV
+468 FWKNVEVDKQYTGVV

-498 DGLCHISELSWS
+498 DGLCHISELSW
-510 NLKHPSEVVS
+510 NNIKHPSEVVS

-540 LGYKKEEDNPWEQL
+540 LGYKKEEDNPWEKL

-562 EFTAPVVSITKFGA
+562 EFEAPVVSITKFGA
-576 FVRILPGVD
+576 FVRILPGID
-585 GLVHISEISTERVN
+585 GLVHISEISNERVN
-599 KVSDVLKVGDEVRVK
+599 KVSDVLKVGDMVKVK
-614 LINVDFERKRIS
+614 LINVDFDRKRIS
-626 LSMKACEGELEAD
+626 LSMKACLD
-639 EAEGDAE
+639 EAAEDAE

>member
-114 LLLVAG
+114 LLLVVG

-135 GKVLVFANLDEL
+135 GKVRVFANLDEL